1 VLKASSLAAV
11 MIIAVAAVTSACG
24 QQRAGSGGSGAASS
38 GSAGAGGSGACHGS
52 TSTAA
57 GHTVTVSASDNGKA
71 FCVKQG
77 TSVTVVLRGTPARMW
92 APIHA
97 TPSVLVPHASGRLTL
112 QLGVTGGY
120 FVAAHA
126 GTAVITSA
134 RPACARGISTG
145 GASSTKTPGGSM
157 TCDTELAFHATVIV
171 RG

>member
-71 FCVKQG
+71 ICVKPG
-77 TSVTVVLRGTPARMW
+77 TGVLVMLRGTPTRKW

-97 TPSVLVPHASGRLTL
+97 TSGVLSPRPNGRLSL
-112 QLGVTGGY
+112 QLGVTGAY
-120 FVAAHA
+120 FVAAHT
-126 GTAVITSA
+126 GTAIITSA
-134 RPACARGISTG
+134 RPVCPPAKSTG
-145 GASSTKTPGGSM
+145 SSPSAGPGTM
-157 TCDTELAFHATVIV
+157 QCDSLLAFHATVKV
-171 RG
+171 RS